1 MNKNRA
7 THVRWRILGIL
18 VLASFISYTL
28 RYNLST
34 AAPVMMA
41 DLGLTELQ
49 WGWVLASCMGR
60 YTIFQLPGG
69 ILGDRFGPRKLLSVI
84 AVLWAVMTAI
94 TALVPGTDYASTS
107 VILASLMLVRFLTGI
122 VHAPMYPGTNPA
134 VVSWFPVGS
143 WALPNGLSST
153 GLNLGVAAT
162 APILA
167 WSILEFGWRLS
178 FLFMSP
184 LGLLVGALWWWY
196 ARDNPRNHSGVNNE
210 ELELIG
216 KGRPTE
222 PDTEDTVPRI
232 KLRQLLN
239 NRDVLWLT
247 LAYFCM
253 NYTFYV
259 VFSWFFY
266 FLVEV
271 RQFGM
276 INAGFVTSAQWIA
289 GGIGAAA
296 GGWYCDRLCRR
307 VGFRWGCRTPLIIG
321 CVASAIC
328 LLGGLFSAN
337 ETIAILLLIACFF
350 FNQSVEAP
358 FWTTSMAIGGRHS
371 GAVGGAMNT
380 GGNLVGVFNAILVPW
395 MALGIGWTFAI
406 ASAAVFSLIAAALI
420 LLVRA
425 DRLMAQ

>member
-1 MNKNRA
+1 M
-7 THVRWRILGIL
+7 RWRILGIL

-28 RYNLST
+28 RYNLSA

-41 DLGLTELQ
+41 DLGLSEIQ
-49 WGWVLASCMGR
+49 WGWVLAAFLAG

-84 AVLWAVMTAI
+84 AVLWTVMTAI
-94 TALVPGTDYASTS
+94 TALVPGTDFASTS
-107 VILASLMLVRFLTGI
+107 IILASLMMVRFLTGM
-122 VHAPMYPGTNPA
+122 VHSPVYPGTNPA

-184 LGLLVGALWWWY
+184 LGLLLGVLWWWY
-196 ARDNPRNHSGVNNE
+196 GRDNPSDHSGVNDD
-210 ELELIG
+210 ELKLIR
-216 KGRPTE
+216 KGRSTDQDAE
-222 PDTEDTVPRI
+222 EAEPRI
-232 KLRQLLN
+232 RLLQLLK

-271 RQFGM
+271 RGFSM

-289 GGIGAAA
+289 GGVGAAA
-296 GGWYCDRLCRR
+296 GGWYCDRLCQRI
-307 VGFRWGCRTPLIIG
+307 GFRWGCRTPLIVG
-321 CVASAIC
+321 CVVSAVC

-337 ETIAILLLIACFF
+337 ENIAIMLLIACFF

-358 FWTTSMAIGGRHS
+358 FWTMSMAIGGRHS
-371 GAVGGAMNT
+371 GAVGGTMNT
-380 GGNLVGVFNAILVPW
+380 GGNFVGIFNAILVPL
-395 MALGIGWTFAI
+395 MALVFNWTFAI

-425 DRLMAQ
+425 DRQIEQ